1 MLRSSRTT
9 VLIAIASLAL
19 GACAVP
25 PMYSPVGEIGTQ
37 ARIRVKANDRY
48 AFPAIVTVKAIDDVE
63 PKEQYL
69 AIFFKGWM
77 GMGAEPKKAELIGMP
92 ETTGEDA
99 TLPVLERYITGNRP
113 LRLQLDARVDG
124 NYICGDAAAFTPT
137 SGHDYELV
145 VPLRGTSL
153 GFSGA
158 CSFILYEIV
167 PKGNSFERLPLA
179 MTRLAD
185 KKK

>member
-1 MLRSSRTT
+1 MLRSRTT
-9 VLIAIASLAL
+9 MLLATACLAL

-25 PMYSPVGEIGTQ
+25 PMYSPLGDRGTQ

-48 AFPAIVTVKAIDDVE
+48 AFPAIVTIKAIDDVE
-63 PKEQYL
+63 PKEQFL
-69 AIFFKGWM
+69 AVFFKGWM
-77 GMGAEPKKAELIGMP
+77 GMGATPKEAELIGMP
-92 ETTGEDA
+92 DTTGEDA
-99 TLPVLERYITGNRP
+99 TFPVLERYVTGNRP

-124 NYICGDAAAFTPT
+124 SYICGDAAAFTPA

-167 PKGNSFERLPLA
+167 PKGHSFERHPLA

-185 KKK
+185 KQK